1 MKINIKIYSFL
12 IFFIFWIFLTPI
24 RYPIHIIGTD
34 IYHRNWYKLF
44 LEATDKPF
52 VTDILYISEFS
63 STFESDALNTLIDMI
78 ALVDVEDGEGKSW
91 LKE

>member
-1 MKINIKIYSFL
+1 M
-12 IFFIFWIFLTPI
+12 
-24 RYPIHIIGTD
+24 
-34 IYHRNWYKLF
+34 
-44 LEATDKPF
+44 
-52 VTDILYISEFS
+52 TDILYILEFS